1 MEKNTK
7 IKVLRKKKGGYKKKD
22 CSKKENIIK
31 SKKGQSVG
39 IIKKED
45 IKRILNYFEKEG
57 DIEVLTI
64 IIVALNTG
72 LRISDVLELT
82 FEELTLKKLVEK
94 KTSKFKHL
102 YFNTASIKAIERI
115 KKYYKSKNIENYDKG
130 YIFKSFRDLEKP
142 FPYQTFSY
150 YIQKVRE
157 KLNIK
162 YPFHSH
168 SFRKTW
174 ARSVYENSKKNIGLV
189 MILLNHSVEAVTLR
203 YIGIEDDD
211 IRRAYESTSFGY
223 R

>member
-1 MEKNTK
+1 MEKNIK
-7 IKVLRKKKGGYKKKD
+7 IRELKIKKGGYKKKE
-22 CSKKENIIK
+22 CSKKEKIIK

-45 IKRILNYFEKEG
+45 IRRILNYFEKEG

-82 FEELTLKKLVEK
+82 FEELALKKLIEK
-94 KTSKFKHL
+94 KTSKFKYLH
-102 YFNTASIKAIERI
+102 FNTTSIKAIERI
-115 KKYYKSKNIENYDKG
+115 KKYYKSKNIENYNKG

-150 YIQKVRE
+150 YIQKVRK
-157 KLNIK
+157 KLNIT

-168 SFRKTW
+168 SFRKTC
-174 ARSVYENSKKNIGLV
+174 ARTLYENSKKNIGLV
-189 MILLNHSVEAVTLR
+189 MILLNHSSEAVTLR
-203 YIGIEDDD
+203 YIGIEEED
-211 IRRAYESTSFGY
+211 IRRAYEGISFN
-223 R
+223 